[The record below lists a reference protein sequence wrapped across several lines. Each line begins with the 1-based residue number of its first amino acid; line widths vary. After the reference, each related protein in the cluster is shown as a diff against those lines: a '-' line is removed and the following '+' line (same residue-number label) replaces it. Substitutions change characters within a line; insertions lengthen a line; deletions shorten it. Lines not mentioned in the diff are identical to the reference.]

1 MRLFVVRHYKTMS
14 NARKLIIGWG
24 DSPPEHGWES
34 DLIAV
39 GRILQEAAVEPACI
53 YTSKL
58 ERARATGDFFAQ
70 MLDVEQQRTSAAL
83 NEVNYGILYSKSKK
97 WVAAHIPQYKTDPD
111 FVFPEGESF
120 SQMQARSVACVR
132 QIAKKH
138 AGQDVLMVVH
148 AGVVRGLIC
157 HFLGLDYAPNL
168 RRRVSHRYIGVF
180 GFVSGNCLSYDEW
193 GSRSSFVTEG
203 LISVPRKIPP
213 KVQDSS

>member
-24 DSPPEHGWES
+24 DSPPEHGWEA

-39 GRILQEAAVEPACI
+39 GRVLQDGAVEPACI

-70 MLDVEQQRTSAAL
+70 MLDVAKQRSSAAL
-83 NEVNYGILYSKSKK
+83 NEVNYGIFYSKSKK
-97 WVAAHIPQYKTDPD
+97 WVAAHVPQYKTDPD

-120 SQMQARSVACVR
+120 GQMQARSVDYVR
-132 QIAKKH
+132 RIAKKH

-157 HFLGLDYAPNL
+157 HFLGLDYASNL
-168 RRRVSHRYIGVF
+168 KRRVSHRYIGVF
-180 GFVSGNCLSYDEW
+180 EFVSGNCRSYDEW
-193 GSRSSFVTEG
+193 GSPSSFVADG
-203 LISVPRKIPP
+203 MVSVPREIPVGS
-213 KVQDSS
+213 KDHG

>member
-24 DSPPEHGWES
+24 DSPPEHGWEA

-39 GRILQEAAVEPACI
+39 GRILQEAAVEPVCI

-58 ERARATGDFFAQ
+58 ERARATGGFLAQ

-97 WVAAHIPQYKTDPD
+97 WVAEHIPQYKTDPD
-111 FVFPEGESF
+111 FVFPKGESF
-120 SQMQARSVACVR
+120 AQMQARSVACVR
-132 QIAKKH
+132 QIARKH

-168 RRRVSHRYIGVF
+168 KRRVSHRYIGVF
-180 GFVSGNCLSYDEW
+180 EIVSGNCRSYDEW
-193 GSRSSFVTEG
+193 GSRSSFVAEG
-203 LISVPRKIPP
+203 LISVPRKIPLEG
-213 KVQDSS
+213 QDSA

>member
-14 NARKLIIGWG
+14 NARNLIIGWG
-24 DSPPEHGWES
+24 DSPPEHGWEA

-97 WVAAHIPQYKTDPD
+97 WVAAHLPQYKTDPA
-111 FVFPEGESF
+111 FVFPKGESF
-120 SQMQARSVACVR
+120 GQMQARSVACVR

-157 HFLGLDYAPNL
+157 HFLGLEYAPNL
-168 RRRVSHRYIGVF
+168 RRRVSHRYIGIF
-180 GFVSGNCLSYDEW
+180 EFEGDSCRRYDEL
-193 GSRSSFVTEG
+193 GSRSSFVKDGILSIPWEG
-203 LISVPRKIPP
+203 PQLI
-213 KVQDSS
+213 